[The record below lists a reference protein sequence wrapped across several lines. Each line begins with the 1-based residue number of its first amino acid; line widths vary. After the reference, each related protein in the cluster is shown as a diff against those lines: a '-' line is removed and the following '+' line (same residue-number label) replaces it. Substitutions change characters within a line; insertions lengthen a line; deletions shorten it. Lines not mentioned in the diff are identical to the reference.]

1 MVEITLSTEE
11 KILSAAEQIFL
22 RDGYDGSR
30 MQDIADLAGINKAL
44 LHYYFRS
51 KDKLFEKVFDDKIQS
66 FFPQVGEKFAQDVPF
81 LEKVHFFIEG
91 YMELLRKNPYLPLF
105 VLNTVNN
112 KEKSAF
118 IKKLPI
124 ELNRHV
130 AQSYFADLSKGRVRE
145 LAPAQFIISL
155 MGMCIFPFLAKPILL
170 DMFKADNESFDK
182 LMQERIKELK
192 LYVTL
197 ILTP

>member
-1 MVEITLSTEE
+1 MVEVTFSTEE
-11 KILSAAEQIFL
+11 KILNAAEEVFL

-30 MQDIADLAGINKAL
+30 MQDIADVAGINKAL

-51 KDKLFEKVFDDKIQS
+51 KDKLFEKVFDAKIQS
-66 FFPQVGEKFAQDVPF
+66 FFPQVGEKFVQDIPF
-81 LEKVHFFIEG
+81 LEKIHFFIEG

-112 KEKSAF
+112 KEKSGF

-124 ELNRHV
+124 ELSRHV
-130 AQSYFADLSKGRVRE
+130 ALSYFTDFQKGHVRE
-145 LAPAQFIISL
+145 INPAQFIMSL

-170 DMFKADNESFDK
+170 DMFKADNEAFDK
-182 LMQERIKELK
+182 LMQERVRELK

>member
-1 MVEITLSTEE
+1 MEEAISTEE
-11 KILSAAEQIFL
+11 KILKAAEEVFI

-30 MQDIADLAGINKAL
+30 MQDIADVAGMNKAL

-51 KDKLFEKVFDDKIQS
+51 KDKLFEKVFDAKIQG
-66 FFPQVGEKFAQDVPF
+66 FFPQVDEVFNQDIPF
-81 LEKVHFFIEG
+81 IDKIYFFIEG

-112 KEKSAF
+112 KDKSEF

-124 ELNRHV
+124 KLSRKVVESYHTDLKKGNVKVLN
-130 AQSYFADLSKGRVRE
+130 
-145 LAPAQFIISL
+145 PAQFIISL

-170 DMFKADNESFDK
+170 DMFKADNATFDT
-182 LMQERIKELK
+182 LMQDRIQELK
-192 LYVTL
+192 MYVKL
-197 ILTP
+197 ILQP